1 MTKRILSVLLSI
13 TLILSSFVTV
23 GFAEVETKIGF
34 GAETVEGD
42 VVRVPVTLTSLPESL
57 DKLSSLTVNYDYDS
71 SKISY
76 SGVEQGLLA
85 VSSDNAVDGR
95 VSWYQANSS
104 ITSVDND
111 VLFTLVFS
119 KKADAEHIADV
130 VFTYGQITSD
140 TATYEAADG
149 LVLGSAQVD
158 LGDLPDA
165 EFSLEY
171 SVNEEEKQL
180 EVPVYIDSVPDGL
193 VDISALTLSYEYD
206 TDKLTY
212 AGVKSGAID
221 LGEDGVFDS
230 AGKIAWYST
239 QGVVPSAEE
248 ALFKLVFDI
257 KANAEGQARIALIF
271 AEAADSNYK
280 FTQLLTLNKIMA
292 NIPDF
297 DEAPR
302 ATVFFGDAVIEDRD
316 IRIPVVLD
324 TLPEDITGLAS
335 VDVRYTFDAN
345 SLEYVGIENG
355 VISVDDGQQVAGQV
369 SWYSAAEYTEAIED
383 TILFYILL
391 KANYDVSG
399 ETTVAITSV
408 ELGDIDSTS
417 ALVDKT
423 DVKFNLPEV
432 AAPVLPAKIGFADAT
447 FEEEYVKVPV
457 YLDKLPV
464 GLEDITSFTFNYDYD
479 KTKLEYAETLSGVI
493 TTGVDYA
500 TAGSV
505 SWYSN
510 QPITNVEDYLFTLV
524 FKVKAGATGLAEIVG
539 TFAEAS
545 DSSYNLTTDITLS
558 NVFADVTD
566 FAPDEEAEI
575 VIQPEVA
582 GKEVKVPV
590 VLNVLPTDL
599 SDLASITVEYSYD
612 EESLKLVGI
621 EGGLV
626 DAVINED
633 GTIEWTAQE
642 GQAIEN
648 VEDDV
653 LFILIFEV
661 QYDSSSSTE
670 IVITDVVLSDS
681 ENTVSGS
688 VSVDTEGSGPV
699 QIPSIPAP
707 AIRELSSNLSDV
719 VVPYEIATAEN
730 SEELIREY
738 VKTLGIRVI
747 VIYITGEERDV
758 TSQAAF
764 SVDPVTFKLI
774 ITYKNANCEVGM
786 DKEPKTEVAK
796 ETVQIITREDGKKV
810 SRIPLKLNKIPMIL
824 GKVSKIVINAQ
835 VLETSQGK
843 ATLNIVSDHF
853 AVSYEGGKYIL
864 TPNVSTFSLRR
875 AATGGLTEGEDI
887 EFANIELE
895 PTCAQRDEAQ
905 VDVGAIELYNDGD
918 AQKVTLDALG
928 QFNAEIPFVDHTWGE
943 WTETV
948 PPTVT
953 TDGEKQRTC
962 SACGEVQTEV
972 VPKLVGV
979 ESIAVT
985 PETLTVPYDVWNETD
1000 KLSAIKNHLAFLG
1013 TLEITVTMT
1022 DSTPY
1027 NVTETAFDS
1036 AVLDTEALTLT
1047 FSYTDSY
1054 STTVTDTIALS
1065 PVLVQSFAPVEDI
1078 VVPYG
1083 VTDVEGYVLSALS
1096 EVKAILTDDAEI
1108 VLDPS
1113 EYTIAYADGVA
1124 TITLNI
1130 DPTIKLE
1137 IPVTQVTVVSIV
1149 SSITSLSIAHENWYN
1164 KTSAEIADYIK
1175 SVAEYSIT
1183 ATMSDASTLDVSSTA
1198 IVTVDSA
1205 NNKATVT
1212 AGTATAEIALTFLPY
1227 GYVEDNNTP
1236 ESGGGSSRPPK
1247 RPITN
1252 GGAGIVIT
1260 PAQPETGIFVD
1271 LAKTHYAYDA
1281 IVNLYER
1288 GIISGD
1294 GNKIYPE
1301 NGITRQEIAKVA
1313 LGIADIKV
1321 DETLSIDAPD
1331 KADVAD
1337 WAKGYVATAVK
1348 EGIIKGYE
1356 DGTIQPKRTI
1366 TRGEMVAIIVR
1377 MLGIQV
1383 EGAKAAFKD
1392 VNESLW
1398 SAPYISTAAELGI
1411 VNGYEDGTF
1420 KPNKGIT
1427 RAEAFTIY
1435 NRVLTFVDAIKA
1447 AGK

>member
-13 TLILSSFVTV
+13 TLILSSFATV
-23 GFAEVETKIGF
+23 GFAQVETKLGF
-34 GAETVEGD
+34 GIETVEGD

-57 DKLSSLTVNYDYDS
+57 DKLSSLTVNYKYDD
-71 SKISY
+71 SKLSY
-76 SGVEQGLLA
+76 SGVEQGLLG

-95 VSWYQANSS
+95 VSWYQANSE

-119 KKADAEHIADV
+119 KKADAENDAQV
-130 VFTYGQITSD
+130 SFTFGQITSD
-140 TATYEAADG
+140 TVSFGAVDG
-149 LVLGSAQVD
+149 LVLGYTTLD

-165 EFSLEY
+165 EFSLDY

-193 VDISALTLSYEYD
+193 SDISALTLSYEYD
-206 TDKLTY
+206 TEKLTY

-221 LGEDGVFDS
+221 LGEDGAFDN

-239 QGVVPSAEE
+239 QGVTPSLDE
-248 ALFKLVFDI
+248 ALFTLVFDI
-257 KANAEGQARIALIF
+257 KANAEGQARIALVF

-292 NIPDF
+292 EIPDF

-302 ATVFFGDAVIEDRD
+302 ATVSFGDVVIEDRD
-316 IRIPVVLD
+316 IKIPVVLD

-335 VDVRYTFDAN
+335 VDVRYSFDN
-345 SLEYVGIENG
+345 TTLEYVGIEDG
-355 VISVDDGQQVAGQV
+355 AISVGDGQHVAGSV
-369 SWYSAAEYTEAIED
+369 SWYSAEEYSGAVENTV
-383 TILFYILL
+383 LFYILL

-408 ELGDIDSTS
+408 ELGDTDSTS
-417 ALVDKT
+417 ELVDKT

-432 AAPVLPAKIGFADAT
+432 AAPVLPAEISFADAI

-457 YLDKLPV
+457 SLDKLPV
-464 GLEDITSFTFNYDYD
+464 GLADITSFTFNYDYD
-479 KTKLEYAETLSGVI
+479 RTKLEYVETLSGVI
-493 TTGVDYA
+493 ETGINYA
-500 TAGSV
+500 SAGTV

-510 QPITNVEDYLFTLV
+510 EAVTDVTDYLFTLV
-524 FKVKAGATGLAEIVG
+524 FKVKSGVTGLAEIKG
-539 TFAEAS
+539 TSIEVS
-545 DSSYNLTTDITLS
+545 DSAYALTTDVTLS
-558 NVFADVTD
+558 GVFVDVTGH
-566 FAPDEEAEI
+566 ASAEEAEI
-575 VIQPEVA
+575 VIQPEVV

-633 GTIEWTAQE
+633 GTIEWTAPE
-642 GQAIEN
+642 GEAIEN
-648 VEDDV
+648 IEDEI

-661 QYDSSSSTE
+661 QYDSASSTE
-670 IVITDVVLSDS
+670 ITITDVVLSDS
-681 ENTVSGS
+681 QNTVSGS
-688 VSVDTEGSGPV
+688 VSVDTESSGPV
-699 QIPSIPAP
+699 QIPVLPAP
-707 AIRELSSNLSDV
+707 AIRELTSTISDV
-719 VVPYEIATAEN
+719 VVPYEIATAQN

-738 VKTLGIRVI
+738 VKALGVKVI
-747 VIYITGEERDV
+747 VIYITGEQKDV
-758 TSQAAF
+758 TAQAAF

-796 ETVQIITREDGKKV
+796 ETVQITTREDGKKV

-843 ATLNIVSDHF
+843 ATLNIVSDYF

-918 AQKVTLDALG
+918 AQMVTLDALG
-928 QFNAEIPFVDHTWGE
+928 QFNAELPFVDHTWGD

-1013 TLEITVTMT
+1013 TLNITATMT
-1022 DSTPY
+1022 DSSTY
-1027 NVTETAFDS
+1027 DVTETALSS

-1054 STTVTDTIALS
+1054 STTVTDAIALS
-1065 PVLVQSFAPVEDI
+1065 PVLIQEFAPIADI
-1078 VVPYG
+1078 EVPYD
-1083 VTDVEGYVLSALS
+1083 VTNIESYVLSVLT
-1096 EVKAILTDDAEI
+1096 EVKGTL
-1108 VLDPS
+1108 S
-1113 EYTIAYADGVA
+1113 DG

-1137 IPVTQVTVVSIV
+1137 IPVTQVNVVSIT
-1149 SSITSLSIAHENWYN
+1149 SGITSLSIAHADWFN
-1164 KTSAEIADYIK
+1164 KTATEIADYIK
-1175 SVAEYSIT
+1175 SVTGYSII
-1183 ATMSDASTLDVSSTA
+1183 ATLSDSSTLDVTSTA
-1198 IVTVDSA
+1198 VVTVDSA
-1205 NNKATVT
+1205 NNKAVVT
-1212 AGTATAEIALTFLPY
+1212 AGGATAEIALTFLPY
-1227 GYVEDNNTP
+1227 GYVDGGSDD
-1236 ESGGGSSRPPK
+1236 SGSTGSSRPPK
-1247 RPITN
+1247 RPVT
-1252 GGAGIVIT
+1252 GSGAGIVIT
-1260 PAQPETGIFVD
+1260 PVQPETGAFAD

-1281 IVNLYER
+1281 IINLYER

-1294 GNKIYPE
+1294 GNKVYPE

-1313 LGIADIKV
+1313 LAIADIKV
-1321 DETLSIDAPD
+1321 DATLTIDAPD
-1331 KADVAD
+1331 KADVAN
-1337 WAKGYVATAVK
+1337 WATGYVATAVK

-1356 DGTIQPKRTI
+1356 DGTIQPNRTI

-1392 VNESLW
+1392 VDDTLW
-1398 SAPYISTAAELGI
+1398 SAPYICAAAELGF
-1411 VNGYEDGTF
+1411 VNGYEDGSF
-1420 KPNKGIT
+1420 RPDKGIT

-1435 NRVLTFVDAIKA
+1435 HRVLTFVDALKA